1 MHEAE
6 ANKNA
11 SNFVKVS
18 PIRYVIVAPTARPN
32 VTQNCSTLKEFK
44 EDLGVTGDKK
54 TDADKKDIQQRED
67 DKIGLKR
74 DENDA
79 KRQEQS
85 KK

>member
-1 MHEAE
+1 MLD
-6 ANKNA
+6 
-11 SNFVKVS
+11 
-18 PIRYVIVAPTARPN
+18 
-32 VTQNCSTLKEFK
+32 LKEFK
-44 EDLGVTGDKK
+44 EDLGVTGDEK

-85 KK
+85 KA

>member
-1 MHEAE
+1 MSRVQLCT
-6 ANKNA
+6 K
-11 SNFVKVS
+11 
-18 PIRYVIVAPTARPN
+18 VIVS
-32 VTQNCSTLKEFK
+32 NCLTICDIRVPDLKEFK

-79 KRQEQS
+79 KRQDQS

>member
-1 MHEAE
+1 MSLKYH
-6 ANKNA
+6 
-11 SNFVKVS
+11 
-18 PIRYVIVAPTARPN
+18 
-32 VTQNCSTLKEFK
+32 CCLKEFK
-44 EDLGVTGDKK
+44 EDLGATGENK
-54 TDADKKDIQQRED
+54 TAEDKKDIQQRED

>member
-1 MHEAE
+1 MY
-6 ANKNA
+6 
-11 SNFVKVS
+11 F
-18 PIRYVIVAPTARPN
+18 ARQY
-32 VTQNCSTLKEFK
+32 VTQTGSMLKEFK

-74 DENDA
+74 DENDS